1 MEWYIL
7 YDQQDVL
14 GEFLVISDCYVL
26 RDEKGTCWKRTLD
39 FTAIDTADITPASFL
54 RRNKRLTILHKFI
67 SDNPIPYVN
76 NFQSSHPELFI

>member
-7 YDQQDVL
+7 YDPQDEL
-14 GEFLVISDCYVL
+14 GEFLVIADFHVL
-26 RDEKGTCWKRTLD
+26 RDEKGACWKRTLD
-39 FTAIDTADITPASFL
+39 FTAIDTADNTTTSFL
-54 RRNKRLTILHKFI
+54 SRNKRLTILHKFI